1 MIYKVIYEKDDLSF
15 TGVILDVSEF
25 ETLELD
31 QLPEVKS
38 NLKYKGWH
46 RKFTTEC
53 EMVYVDTEFKYT
65 DVYMDPKKYNN
76 EHFIYVIAGVREFI
90 RNKKINYFLDVE

>member
-1 MIYKVIYEKDDLSF
+1 MIYEKDDLSF

-25 ETLELD
+25 ETLELY

-38 NLKYKGWH
+38 NL
-46 RKFTTEC
+46 
-53 EMVYVDTEFKYT
+53 KYT

-76 EHFIYVIAGVREFI
+76 EHFMYVIAGVREFI
-90 RNKKINYFLDVE
+90 RNKKINYFLDFK

>member
-31 QLPEVKS
+31 Q
-38 NLKYKGWH
+38 
-46 RKFTTEC
+46 
-53 EMVYVDTEFKYT
+53 
-65 DVYMDPKKYNN
+65 
-76 EHFIYVIAGVREFI
+76 HFMYVIAGVREFI
-90 RNKKINYFLDVE
+90 RNKKINYFFRFFINI